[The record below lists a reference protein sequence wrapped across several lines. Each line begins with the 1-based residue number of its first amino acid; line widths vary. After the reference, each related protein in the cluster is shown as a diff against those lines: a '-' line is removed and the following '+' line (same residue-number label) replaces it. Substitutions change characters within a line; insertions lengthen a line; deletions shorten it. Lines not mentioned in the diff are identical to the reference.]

1 MHAIRAFI
9 RSHLYAAHAP
19 PRATPDASRPRTLSI
34 AARPDR
40 TSHRR
45 RTRALTTAL
54 VRALRSFFDPRHHG
68 VHTARRA
75 PVSG

>member
-19 PRATPDASRPRTLSI
+19 PRATPDASRPRMPSI

-40 TSHRR
+40 TSRRR

-54 VRALRSFFDPRHHG
+54 VRALRSFDPRHHG

-75 PVSG
+75 PASG